1 MNILLQ
7 ISKMES
13 FVTITNYFKALDLKF
28 LRGSWVRLSF
38 HYNASNKPVDSRDW
52 NWKYRRCSCDT
63 QDSQMTR
70 GIIKVV
76 KVYISSYDISSAK
89 ATSMTRVKWNFC
101 NNLDFNNRRQ
111 GQFPPGYGKKWVETK
126 INTVYRITSPFASKQ
141 EIEQ

>member
-1 MNILLQ
+1 MWHPGFSN
-7 ISKMES
+7 
-13 FVTITNYFKALDLKF
+13 DW
-28 LRGSWVRLSF
+28 G
-38 HYNASNKPVDSRDW
+38 HYKGGERIP
-52 NWKYRRCSCDT
+52 T
-63 QDSQMTR
+63 
-70 GIIKVV
+70 
-76 KVYISSYDISSAK
+76 AK